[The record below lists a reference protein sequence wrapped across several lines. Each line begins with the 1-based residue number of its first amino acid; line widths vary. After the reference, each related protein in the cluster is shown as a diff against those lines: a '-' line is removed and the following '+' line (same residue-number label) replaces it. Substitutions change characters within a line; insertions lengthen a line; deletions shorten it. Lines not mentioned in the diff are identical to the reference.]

1 MPRLLRPDSSFLD
14 RARRELAGSPFT
26 YADVGATGGE
36 FPGGYDVDRQRISLG
51 HGEDVF
57 EAAKDALCQ
66 WRQFP
71 RDWTAIH
78 PADAPLTPG
87 TEVVVL
93 CRVLGLWWA
102 NGARIIY
109 TVDEAGP
116 PRRFGFAY
124 GTLPSHIECGEERFV
139 VEMDESGQVWYD
151 LSSFSRP
158 CHWLVRL
165 GYPLV
170 RRYQAKFRRDSA
182 AAMQAAVCD
191 LTRCC
196 AEPRP

>member
-1 MPRLLRPDSSFLD
+1 M
-14 RARRELAGSPFT
+14 REFAGSQFT
-26 YADVGATGGE
+26 YPDVGATRGE
-36 FPGGYDVDRQRISLG
+36 YPGSYDIDRQRVSLG
-51 HGEDVF
+51 HGEDVLK
-57 EAAKDALCQ
+57 AAKDALRQ

-78 PADAPLTPG
+78 PPEAPLIPE

-109 TVDEAGP
+109 TIDEAGP

-158 CHWLVRL
+158 RHWLVRL

-170 RRYQAKFRRDSA
+170 RRYQTKFRRDSA
-182 AAMQAAVCD
+182 AAMQAAMRE
-191 LTRCC
+191 LTRSCPEL
-196 AEPRP
+196 AHDP